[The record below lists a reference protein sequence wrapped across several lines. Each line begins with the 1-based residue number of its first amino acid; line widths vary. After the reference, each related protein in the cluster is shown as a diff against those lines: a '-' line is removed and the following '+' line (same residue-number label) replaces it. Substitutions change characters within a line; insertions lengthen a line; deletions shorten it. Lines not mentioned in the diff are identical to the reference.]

1 MPERIL
7 VVAPSWVGD
16 AILCEP
22 LIARLRDTHDDG
34 DIDVLT
40 PSWCAPVF
48 ARMRGVRRVI
58 DSALE
63 HGDVALSARRELAR
77 SLRRQGYSHAVVL
90 PNSWKSALVP
100 WFAGIPHRAGYL
112 GEARWGL
119 VNDVRSL
126 DAKALPRLVD
136 RYVALAGE
144 RGAPPVA
151 APAPVLV
158 PDTVNRNAAVTTLAL
173 DVTRRVAIL
182 CPGAE
187 FGPAKRWPVEQF
199 GELARRFLADGI
211 DVWIIGSSNDKE
223 IGKAIVEASGDAGR
237 TIVDLTGRTDLGTAI
252 DLLSIAS
259 VVVSNDSGLM
269 HAAAAVGVPLVALFG
284 SSSPAY
290 TPPMSSKATIAKI
303 DIECSPCFRRECPLG
318 HFKCMREL
326 APATVYDLARSALDR
341 VAPSVEHPPRK

>member
-144 RGAPPVA
+144 RGAPPSQRLR
-151 APAPVLV
+151 PCSFPI
-158 PDTVNRNAAVTTLAL
+158 P
-173 DVTRRVAIL
+173 
-182 CPGAE
+182 
-187 FGPAKRWPVEQF
+187 
-199 GELARRFLADGI
+199 
-211 DVWIIGSSNDKE
+211 S
-223 IGKAIVEASGDAGR
+223 
-237 TIVDLTGRTDLGTAI
+237 TA
-252 DLLSIAS
+252 
-259 VVVSNDSGLM
+259 M
-269 HAAAAVGVPLVALFG
+269 PQ
-284 SSSPAY
+284 
-290 TPPMSSKATIAKI
+290 
-303 DIECSPCFRRECPLG
+303 
-318 HFKCMREL
+318 
-326 APATVYDLARSALDR
+326 
-341 VAPSVEHPPRK
+341 